1 MGIAC
6 RSVKHF
12 PLADVWK
19 KKKKKERKMFQKNLR
34 TISKRKNRHSLVQ
47 PFDGMKMQLPFS
59 LFFFHLVQQSKP
71 IAHVVFQI
79 SGKQQE
85 ELTICGSCVSS
96 VGINLVVSLFVF
108 LKTG

>member
-12 PLADVWK
+12 PLGDVWK

-47 PFDGMKMQLPFS
+47 PFDGMKMELPFS
-59 LFFFHLVQQSKP
+59 FFFFILCSK
-71 IAHVVFQI
+71 A
-79 SGKQQE
+79 
-85 ELTICGSCVSS
+85 
-96 VGINLVVSLFVF
+96 NL
-108 LKTG
+108 